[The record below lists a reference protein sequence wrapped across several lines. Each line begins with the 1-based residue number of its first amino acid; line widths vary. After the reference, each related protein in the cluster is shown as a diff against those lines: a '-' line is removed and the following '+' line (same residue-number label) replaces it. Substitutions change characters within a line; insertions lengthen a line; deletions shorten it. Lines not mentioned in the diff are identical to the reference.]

1 MGDFNMILSKLIN
14 ICFILL
20 ITLFSTVINAE
31 NVEIQKLYGIKGPK
45 LVYHKISN
53 KSRTYKVKGIS
64 YTTIPYNIAKEYT
77 KVGKASYYHNKFTG
91 RKTSSGERYDPNRY
105 TAAHKTLPMNSY
117 ALVTN
122 LRNGRK
128 VIVKINDRGPFVKG
142 RIIDLSR
149 VAAREL
155 GIIHQGIGQVRVEVF
170 YVDAAGGLSGVG
182 ADSLMK
188 LAKQSAVMKKVEK
201 PIK

>member
-1 MGDFNMILSKLIN
+1 M
-14 ICFILL
+14 
-20 ITLFSTVINAE
+20 
-31 NVEIQKLYGIKGPK
+31 
-45 LVYHKISN
+45 
-53 KSRTYKVKGIS
+53 
-64 YTTIPYNIAKEYT
+64 
-77 KVGKASYYHNKFTG
+77 
-91 RKTSSGERYDPNRY
+91 
-105 TAAHKTLPMNSY
+105 
-117 ALVTN
+117 
-122 LRNGRK
+122 
-128 VIVKINDRGPFVKG
+128 VKINDRGPFVKG

-188 LAKQSAVMKKVEK
+188 LAKQSAGMKKVEK